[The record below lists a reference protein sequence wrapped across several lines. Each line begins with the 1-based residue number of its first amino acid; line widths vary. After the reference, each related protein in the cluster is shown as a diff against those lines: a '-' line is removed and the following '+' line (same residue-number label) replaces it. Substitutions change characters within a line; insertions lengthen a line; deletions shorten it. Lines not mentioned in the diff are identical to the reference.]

1 LITRETPQA
10 IHAGRGFPPV
20 TIDRTTAAG
29 TVVPH
34 ETARRSGRDGVRTR
48 QANRERLMNK
58 GQLVE
63 AVATELEMSKAAA
76 SRAVDAVMRSITT
89 GIKHDENV
97 TIVGFGSFS
106 KKKRSARTVRNPATG
121 EPMEIQAS
129 TTVGFKP
136 SQSLKEELG

>member
-1 LITRETPQA
+1 
-10 IHAGRGFPPV
+10 
-20 TIDRTTAAG
+20 
-29 TVVPH
+29 
-34 ETARRSGRDGVRTR
+34 
-48 QANRERLMNK
+48 MNK

-76 SRAVDAVMRSITT
+76 SRAVDAVMRSITS
-89 GIKHDENV
+89 GIKQDDNV

-106 KKKRSARTVRNPATG
+106 KKQRSARTVRNPATG

-136 SQSLKEELG
+136 SQALKEELG